1 MYAKRQ
7 NMCSKEIAKY
17 KLSNRT
23 SQTWPFS
30 QPRRSNDPNMAWPF
44 VAFLN
49 LVFQPSLWS
58 ETVSTSGLEA
68 FLAKAKM
75 NSTNANKNNLLYV
88 YI

>member
-17 KLSNRT
+17 KLSYRT

-88 YI
+88 YM